1 MFPEDLGSS
10 FESLALVAVSSV
22 AIYLALI
29 MYSRLAGLRSF
40 AQMTNFDLAATVA
53 FGSITAT
60 TAVSTN
66 TSLVQGLL
74 ALGVLF
80 VVQALIARVRRYRSI
95 EHAVDNR
102 PLLLMCGSDVLA
114 HNLAKAQMT
123 REDLNSKLRLAG
135 VTRVEQVR
143 AVVLEATGEVSVLTE
158 VPNGRTLEP
167 GLFAGI
173 DGEEWLT
180 ATGGPARSDGH
191 S

>member
-10 FESLALVAVSSV
+10 FEPLAVVAVSSL

-29 MYSRLAGLRSF
+29 AYSRLAGLRSF

-66 TSLVQGLL
+66 TSLLQGLL

-80 VVQALIARVRRYRSI
+80 AVQALIARMRRYRPV

-102 PLLLMCGSDVLA
+102 PMLLMCGSEVLA

-123 REDLNSKLRLAG
+123 RDDLNSKLRLAG

-158 VPNGRTLEP
+158 VPDGRTLEP
-167 GLFAGI
+167 ELFAGI
-173 DGEEWLT
+173 AGEEWLT
-180 ATGGPARSDGH
+180 STGGPANSD
-191 S
+191 SA